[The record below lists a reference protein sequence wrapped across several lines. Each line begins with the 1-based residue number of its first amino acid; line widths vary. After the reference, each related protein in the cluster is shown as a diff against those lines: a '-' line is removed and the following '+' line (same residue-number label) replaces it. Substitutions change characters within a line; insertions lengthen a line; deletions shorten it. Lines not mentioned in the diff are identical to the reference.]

1 MQSSLHI
8 SPFTFRTEK
17 IPKLKF
23 QNSKS
28 SPRIPQSLNL
38 FPSTIYDSMV
48 QQSTTD
54 TLQQPS
60 SFLFFHHP
68 RHPFHQPPWEP
79 ESTQQQWRLSSLH
92 QVSYSVY
99 LFHLLQKFIGSLF
112 SVGNYQ
118 PTSARGAFFFLSISY
133 YVANISLIRFTG
145 SKYDCNIDLL
155 SAHCSEQ
162 R

>member
-17 IPKLKF
+17 IPKLKS

-28 SPRIPQSLNL
+28 STRIPQSLNL
-38 FPSTIYDSMV
+38 FPSTIYDSTV

-68 RHPFHQPPWEP
+68 RRPFHQPPWEP

-118 PTSARGAFFFLSISY
+118 PTSARGAFFFPCPFLTLL
-133 YVANISLIRFTG
+133 LILVWLDSQAPNMTA
-145 SKYDCNIDLL
+145 ILI
-155 SAHCSEQ
+155 CSVLTA
-162 R
+162 